1 MFKFFKRNKKEKIK
15 KDLYSLDSK
24 LTALV
29 LAYEVARS
37 DGEVSEN
44 ELEIIFREIEKISI
58 NVNKTNN
65 EIYEI
70 LENFSS
76 NSISFHEFIEDINN
90 QYSIDEKITMISYLW
105 EIAYADNI
113 LEVNEEK
120 LIRRIA
126 DLVHLKDIKV
136 LSLKNKHKSN
146 F

>member
-1 MFKFFKRNKKEKIK
+1 MFKFLKEIKKKKIK

-126 DLVHLKDIKV
+126 DLVHLKI
-136 LSLKNKHKSN
+136 LK

>member
-1 MFKFFKRNKKEKIK
+1 M
-15 KDLYSLDSK
+15 YSLDSK

-136 LSLKNKHKSN
+136 LSLKNKHKK
-146 F
+146 

>member
-136 LSLKNKHKSN
+136 LSLKNKHKK
-146 F
+146 

>member
-1 MFKFFKRNKKEKIK
+1 MFKFFKRNKKEQIK

-70 LENFSS
+70 LEYFSS
-76 NSISFHEFIEDINN
+76 NSISFHEFIKDINN

-136 LSLKNKHKSN
+136 LSLKDKHKN
-146 F
+146 